1 MTIRSRGPTPRHI
14 ESQHPKLVVTTQEK
28 NVRRGKVLIDWSQ
41 NTASK
46 TTVSVYSLRA
56 GERPRASTPLTWEEV
71 ERAWQADDAELL
83 SFTPNEV
90 LQRLDD
96 DGDLFAPVAEGDQ
109 VLPGI

>member
-1 MTIRSRGPTPRHI
+1 M
-14 ESQHPKLVVTTQEK
+14 
-28 NVRRGKVLIDWSQ
+28 
-41 NTASK
+41 
-46 TTVSVYSLRA
+46 
-56 GERPRASTPLTWEEV
+56 TWEEV
-71 ERAWQADDAELL
+71 ERARQADDAELL